1 MVTEASGRYI
11 LNEGTI
17 PVEGLGVV
25 HPGTLFGIQSIS
37 YLDAGV
43 YTCEARLTN
52 SSNVNDWPAFASVEL
67 QLNSELLNK
76 YMHIPVVGISSNT
89 AC

>member
-1 MVTEASGRYI
+1 MVTEASGRYFI
-11 LNEGTI
+11 NEGTI
-17 PVEGLGVV
+17 PVDGVI
-25 HPGTLFGIQSIS
+25 HPGTLFGIQNIS

-52 SSNVNDWPAFASVEL
+52 SSNVNDWPAFARFEL
-67 QLNSELLNK
+67 ELNSKWLNK
-76 YMHIPVVGISSNT
+76 YMHIPVVGISSKI